1 MVGTTVETC
10 IRTMSKFQ
18 KQGMVKSSRGKILIK
33 TDSLRKFLGD

>member
-18 KQGMVKSSRGKILIK
+18 KQGMVKSTGGRIMIK
-33 TDSLRKFLGD
+33 VAALKNYFED